1 MQRSSTTAAI
11 VLRKAR
17 VGEIH
22 KSLTLLTPAQGLLQV
37 MAHGALKIGSR
48 LATASEPFHLL
59 KAYLYHNPVNNQY
72 KLTDAESLEPHD
84 ALRRS
89 VAKFYTA
96 SLWAESCLKSYG
108 GAEESAALFDLL
120 AEGLRL
126 LDRAPAGREA
136 LLCFQFLARFLD
148 VSGHRL
154 QLEQCPRCQLAFEE
168 RAPVYLVREEGAF
181 VCGACRGAGAGDYLA
196 VPPGSRRY
204 LAVTLP
210 LPLARAAA
218 VGLEKASQAAL
229 RTALY
234 LLVQASLEAPLATLD
249 CAAGYL

>member
-1 MQRSSTTAAI
+1 M
-11 VLRKAR
+11 LRKAR

-22 KSLTLLTPAQGLLQV
+22 KSLTLLTPSQGLLQV
-37 MAHGALKIGSR
+37 MAHGALKSGSR

-59 KAYLYHNPVNNQY
+59 KAYLYHDPVKNQY
-72 KLTDAESLEPHD
+72 KLTEAESLEPHD

-96 SLWAESCLKSYG
+96 SLWAEACLKSYG
-108 GAEESAALFDLL
+108 GGEESAALFELL
-120 AEGLRL
+120 AEALRL
-126 LDRAPAGREA
+126 LDRAPAGGEG

-154 QLEQCPRCQLAFEE
+154 ELEQCPRCQLAFDA
-168 RAPVYLVREEGAF
+168 RAPFYLSREEGAF
-181 VCGACRGAGAGDYLA
+181 VCGACRGAGAGEYLA
-196 VPPGSRRY
+196 VPAGARSY
-204 LAVTLP
+204 LAGTLSLP
-210 LPLARAAA
+210 LPKAAA

-234 LLVQASLEAPLATLD
+234 LLLQNSLEAPLATLD